1 MIISGRSAIMP
12 WKEIST
18 VSLRYQFVQQAL
30 QENLNMSELCRE
42 FEISRKTGYKW
53 LQRYRE
59 EGKHG
64 LKDRSRRPHTSPNQT
79 PHEVEQ
85 RVLRARDE
93 HPAWGGRKIHR
104 WLKAQ
109 KEGVVPPPSTI
120 TEILRRNGRI
130 DPEESRKRG
139 PWKRF
144 KAERPN
150 QMWQMDFKGHFPM
163 KDGERC
169 HPLTLLDDHSRYCIG
184 LQACGNERRETVK
197 NKLTGIFRRYGLPQ
211 QLLVDNGPPWGTTY
225 HPGRLSH
232 LGVWLIRL
240 GIRLIHT
247 RTYHPQTI
255 GKEERFHRTLGE
267 EVLRYQSIQNLE
279 HAQRCFDP
287 WRQVYNHERPHEA
300 IGMEAPATRYEKS
313 TQLFPETLPPIMYDQ
328 GEMVRKVDMA
338 GRISFKNQPF
348 RVGKALYGH
357 PVADRPIDVDGR
369 FDVFF
374 CAHKVRTIEVRSA
387 L

>member
-12 WKEIST
+12 WKETST

-30 QENLNMSELCRE
+30 QENVNMSELCRE
-42 FEISRKTGYKW
+42 FGISRKTGYKW
-53 LQRYRE
+53 LRRYRE
-59 EGKHG
+59 EGKRG
-64 LKDRSRRPHTSPNQT
+64 LKDRSRQPHTSPNRT
-79 PHEVEQ
+79 SHEVER

-104 WLKAQ
+104 WLKGKA
-109 KEGVVPPPSTI
+109 ESVVPPPSTI
-120 TEILRRNGRI
+120 TEILRRHGRI

-144 KAERPN
+144 EAERPN
-150 QMWQMDFKGHFPM
+150 RMWQMDFKGHFPM

-184 LQACGNERRETVK
+184 LQACRNERRETVK
-197 NKLTGIFRRYGLPQ
+197 DELTNIFRRYGLPQ
-211 QLLVDNGPPWGTTY
+211 QLLVDNGPPWGTY
-225 HPGRLSH
+225 QPGRLSR

-287 WRQVYNHERPHEA
+287 WRQVYNHERPHEG
-300 IGMEAPATRYEKS
+300 IGMEAPAARYEKS
-313 TQLFPETLPPIMYDQ
+313 NHPFPETLPSIMYDQ
-328 GEMVRKVDMA
+328 GEVVRKVDVG
-338 GRISFKNQPF
+338 GRISFKNQNF
-348 RVGKALYGH
+348 RVGRALYGH
-357 PVADRPIDVDGR
+357 PVAVRPIDVDGR
-369 FDVFF
+369 FVVYF
-374 CAHKVRTIEVRSA
+374 CAHKIRTIEVRNA